1 MNRRKHQTTVTFLGV
16 ILLLMALATG
26 CRKAATP
33 RSWQLTELDSP
44 TTASLR
50 GLSVVS
56 DSVAWASGSGGT
68 VLRTVDGGATWTLIP
83 MPHAEALDFRDVQA
97 FNDQT
102 ALLMTAGAPARFYRT
117 ANGGA
122 TWQITYETTASG
134 AFFDGMAFWD
144 TRRGVA
150 MSDPVDGHF
159 LLLRTEDG
167 GRSWQE
173 IPTDQIATPL
183 ENEGGFAASGTSI
196 AVAPGGLAAFGTSK
210 ARILRSEDW
219 GHTWQAVNVPIRT
232 GAPSQ
237 GVFSIA
243 FWGDRGRGVLTGG
256 DYAADSLRTATA
268 AYTTDGGKSWL
279 PAAVMPHGFCS
290 AVTGHPLI
298 SAEWLAVGTTGCSHS
313 CDGGITW
320 TPVSTMGFHTVQNAP
335 GSNIAYST
343 GSNGRLARWI
353 FK

>member
-1 MNRRKHQTTVTFLGV
+1 MSRRLFQYILTFFGV
-16 ILLLMALATG
+16 ALLLMALAAG
-26 CRKAATP
+26 CRKTETP
-33 RSWQLTELDSP
+33 RSWHLTELVSP

-68 VLRTVDGGATWTLIP
+68 VLRTVNGGASWTLIP
-83 MPHAEALDFRDVQA
+83 VPDAETLDFRDVQA
-97 FNDQT
+97 FDDQT
-102 ALLMTAGAPARFYRT
+102 ALLMTAGTPARFYRT
-117 ANGGA
+117 ADGGA
-122 TWQITYETTASG
+122 TWQITYETTAAE

-144 TRRGVA
+144 ARRGVA

-173 IPTDQIATPL
+173 VPEDQIAEPL
-183 ENEGGFAASGTSI
+183 EDEAGFAASGTAI
-196 AVAPGGLAAFGTSK
+196 AVAPGGMAGFGTSK

-219 GHTWQAVNVPIRT
+219 GHTWQAVNVPVRS

-298 SAEWLAVGTTGCSHS
+298 SDEWLAVGTAGCSHS
-313 CDGGITW
+313 YDGGITW
-320 TPVSTMGFHTVQNAP
+320 TAISDTGFHTVQSAA
-335 GSNIAYST
+335 GTNIAFST
-343 GSNGRLARWI
+343 GSGGRLARWI